1 MVRFLYNILIPLL
14 IPGALIR
21 LWFRG
26 RAEPAYRHHLAE
38 RFGGELNSVKELIAQ
53 DSTLGEPLINGLP
66 YLRAEAIFAIRKIYF
81 PHFFVN

>member
-14 IPGALIR
+14 IPGTLIR

-38 RFGGELNSVKELIAQ
+38 RFGHLPSN
-53 DSTLGEPLINGLP
+53 LGAGADIW
-66 YLRAEAIFAIRKIYF
+66 
-81 PHFFVN
+81 